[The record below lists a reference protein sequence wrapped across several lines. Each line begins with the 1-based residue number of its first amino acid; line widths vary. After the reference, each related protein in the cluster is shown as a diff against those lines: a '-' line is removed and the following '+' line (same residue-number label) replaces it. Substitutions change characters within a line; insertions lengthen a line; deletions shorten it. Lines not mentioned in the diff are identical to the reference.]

1 MIGAIWWFGGLVAQK
16 KIHVA
21 NIFTTKALKL
31 QESPKCLQNEEIG
44 AIWCLGVLVA
54 KKTSFTII
62 SATKALKLQESPRA
76 IQIDMIGATW

>member
-1 MIGAIWWFGGLVAQK
+1 M
-16 KIHVA
+16 
-21 NIFTTKALKL
+21 
-31 QESPKCLQNEEIG
+31 IG
-44 AIWCLGVLVA
+44 AIWCLGGLVA